1 MNLKHLLNIYSTCI
15 EYVPCKIIE
24 EQMNMIAS
32 LLKVYSKIHPHN
44 KVLMK
49 CDPSFQT
56 KTKTN
61 VNPSKLKE
69 VSIKWATSFCLTL
82 GTIL

>member
-1 MNLKHLLNIYSTCI
+1 MCI
-15 EYVPCKIIE
+15 EYVPCKIRE

-32 LLKVYSKIHPHN
+32 LLKVYSKICPHN

-49 CDPSFQT
+49 CDPSFP
-56 KTKTN
+56 KKKKD

-69 VSIKWATSFCLTL
+69 VSIK
-82 GTIL
+82 